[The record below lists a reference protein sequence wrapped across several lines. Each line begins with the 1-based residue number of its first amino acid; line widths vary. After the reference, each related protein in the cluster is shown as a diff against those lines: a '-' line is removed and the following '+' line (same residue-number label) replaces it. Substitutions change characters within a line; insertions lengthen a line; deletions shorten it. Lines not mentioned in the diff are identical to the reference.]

1 MYPRKLSVLTK
12 EELGIHI
19 QQKSRGDH
27 TSQISSNVGHSSVED
42 AAAALRLYWHKFTEW
57 ERYLGYPLTMAQQ
70 ATSRCHL
77 PLQMYLDGC
86 NLPIGCRGVSFKTLL
101 METTDSGS
109 TGTENNLRTIS
120 SETFRLTSRK
130 RENIHS
136 PNVSTIDWIP
146 AFQSALSP
154 HSRPKFR
161 SISVMF
167 DGAKYGSSIGGDTR
181 VFCVD
186 SSNTTDS
193 ENRGSIQIHIT
204 NNGDSADDVLVH
216 VTRRTEDGNVSAN
229 STDSKRIISLDKT
242 VEILSNTND
251 TETDVLPH
259 YIVVRR
265 KAGGTKTHRKLFDKL
280 HLRRANEGALCL
292 SALTTSLK
300 KHSLKIARE
309 LQREKSIEKVIE
321 CELRDRDELRFV
333 VVTDDVY
340 LTDRLVRGNKVLVLS
355 FQQLL
360 NLW

>member
-19 QQKSRGDH
+19 QQKSQGDPN
-27 TSQISSNVGHSSVED
+27 SQISTIIGHSSVED

-101 METTDSGS
+101 MDTTDSGN
-109 TGTENNLRTIS
+109 TGTENKMRTIS

-154 HSRPKFR
+154 HSRPKF
-161 SISVMF
+161 SNISVMF
-167 DGAKYGSSIGGDTR
+167 DGAKYGSSIGGGTR

-186 SSNTTDS
+186 SSIATDS
-193 ENRGSIQIHIT
+193 ENCGSIQIHIT

-216 VTRRTEDGNVSAN
+216 VTRRTEDSNISDT
-229 STDSKRIISLDKT
+229 SDSKRIISLDKT
-242 VEILSNTND
+242 VEILANTND

-280 HLRRANEGALCL
+280 HLRRANEGAVCL
-292 SALTTSLK
+292 AALTTSLK

-309 LQREKSIEKVIE
+309 LQREKSIDKVIE